1 MNSRTAL
8 VLLCAMVMAAGA
20 AVTGRG
26 AEVDFDQ
33 GADLTD
39 VIEQV
44 KNADYEIPEVKSG
57 HISPRW
63 NHDYT
68 RDCVAFSFGPDD
80 PLKSEGV
87 WLRSQEWREE
97 CTYYTGPNG
106 HQIPNCHTV
115 PGQSWRQKA
124 QIIITQARELFPWER
139 ETFEVCLEGPWM
151 DIYTRETAYKYHIN
165 AEGSYN
171 TVYKLT
177 PQEKIPMAPDSAG
190 LAVESFAYNAEA
202 KNFMLDINDIWVDY
216 YQGEQVSI
224 NAVLYKDV
232 QLWFDEKIG
241 ESDMT
246 FDSADG
252 YVMLF
257 DFGKKLKPGKYYVKW
272 GFERIGKVSTDKYI
286 KKGNTEKVEVK

>member
-1 MNSRTAL
+1 MH
-8 VLLCAMVMAAGA
+8 LLHRPKRSPDSQLPYRAWSKLE
-20 AVTGRG
+20 
-26 AEVDFDQ
+26 AE
-33 GADLTD
+33 GS
-39 VIEQV
+39 
-44 KNADYEIPEVKSG
+44 NY
-57 HISPRW
+57 H
-63 NHDYT
+63 
-68 RDCVAFSFGPDD
+68 
-80 PLKSEGV
+80 
-87 WLRSQEWREE
+87 
-97 CTYYTGPNG
+97 YTGQRAFPVG
-106 HQIPNCHTV
+106 KGDFRSV
-115 PGQSWRQKA
+115 PGRPVDGHLYQ
-124 QIIITQARELFPWER
+124 
-139 ETFEVCLEGPWM
+139 
-151 DIYTRETAYKYHIN
+151 
-165 AEGSYN
+165 GSYN